1 MTDVPEKIWAGN
13 DGFANRWDYEEPVTG
28 WEEYTRTDL
37 TEAEYERGFGDGCRH
52 IQEDYEAGE
61 QLDLRAAQARI
72 KELEATL
79 QEERSAK
86 WSLVESP
93 LKNRVS
99 ELEEVLTI
107 AESAMHEHDTACYGY
122 DEENPWTMREW
133 FDVIDREAI
142 AKARLSVPP
151 KNAALKG
158 VTNEPEDTTD

>member
-72 KELEATL
+72 KELE
-79 QEERSAK
+79 
-86 WSLVESP
+86 
-93 LKNRVS
+93 
-99 ELEEVLTI
+99 EVLTI